1 MSFQKFYDPSSLV
14 LTVGVAGIAFS
25 MMAGSSAVSRPV
37 GFILRFVGSH
47 PLLKNCVLL
56 AVMIMES
63 FDRLSRKDKYVW
75 DVSHFLYFVVP
86 AIANVSRR
94 YTVM

>member
-37 GFILRFVGSH
+37 GLIRRFVGSH
-47 PLLKNCVLL
+47 PLFKICSLL

-75 DVSHFLYFVVP
+75 DVSHFLYFIVP
-86 AIANVSRR
+86 AIANVSCR